1 MSNIKDS
8 VISLKK
14 KYLNFE
20 TLKYIFFGFCA
31 VGVDLGSYSFFCY
44 KLHTSYVRA
53 NMLSW
58 VTALLFSYVTNK
70 IFVFKKCR
78 HLSFKN
84 TIKEF
89 FLFSSAR
96 LFALI
101 YSLVWQVVAVEWF
114 NIRDFTAKALG
125 IIVVSLINY
134 FTSKLLV
141 FKNKE
146 KVSNGCK

>member
-1 MSNIKDS
+1 MSY
-8 VISLKK
+8 LKRLRE

-44 KLHTSYVRA
+44 KLHMSYVRA

-58 VTALLFSYVTNK
+58 VTSLFFSYFTNK
-70 IFVFKKCR
+70 MIVFKKCR
-78 HLSFKN
+78 HIGFRK
-84 TIKEF
+84 TVREF
-89 FLFSSAR
+89 LLFSLSR

-101 YSLVWQVVAVEWF
+101 YALAWQIAAVEWF
-114 NIRDFTAKALG
+114 NMRDFYAKALG
-125 IIVVSLINY
+125 IVVVSLINY

-146 KVSNGCK
+146 KVRNGYK